1 MLVRVFFV
9 LFCLCPLGGY
19 RWMITPDMLQ
29 QTPGVWYIEARLI
42 NSTTVSGLKLRIS
55 SFMTKC
61 LYWDERNET
70 WSTAG
75 CQAGDRWDLEVVA
88 FLVCSSHFVLSVCL
102 LWLQVGEKSTPER
115 AQCLCN
121 HLTLFGSSFF
131 VMPNHVDISRTAEL
145 FATVSENF
153 VVLAL
158 LCAFF
163 GLYLITLLWACYADR
178 RSSSKVRLRMP
189 VRNAM
194 LVEVKKK
201 CGSRLKSTRVVF
213 IRLD

>member
-1 MLVRVFFV
+1 MTENFHRPCLLGFF
-9 LFCLCPLGGY
+9 LFCFLCPLGGY

-29 QTPGVWYIEARLI
+29 QTPGMWYIEARPM
-42 NSTTVSGLKLRIS
+42 NSTTGPDLKLQIS

-61 LYWDERNET
+61 LYWDERNQT

-75 CQAGDRWDLEVVA
+75 CQAGVRRGLEAVA
-88 FLVCSSHFVLSVCL
+88 FPACSCRFIPSVCL
-102 LWLQVGEKSTPER
+102 LWPQVGEKSTPER

-145 FATVSENF
+145 FATVLENF

-178 RSSSKVRLRMP
+178 RASSKVRLRMSMQMRCR
-189 VRNAM
+189 VRFRRN
-194 LVEVKKK
+194 
-201 CGSRLKSTRVVF
+201 T
-213 IRLD
+213 DHD